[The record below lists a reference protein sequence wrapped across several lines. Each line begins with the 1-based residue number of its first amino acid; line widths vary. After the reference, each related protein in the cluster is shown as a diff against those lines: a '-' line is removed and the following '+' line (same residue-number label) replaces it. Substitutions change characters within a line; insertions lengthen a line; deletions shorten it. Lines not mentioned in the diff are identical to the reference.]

1 MLDERDVLIGLH
13 ETAGIG
19 WKRIY
24 GILQQHVDLRELPA
38 WSAGRWRSLGM
49 PEKVAQWLPSELS
62 ESAITNKLARYTEQ
76 GIDIVTMMDDTYPLL
91 MKQIAQPPWVL
102 YMRGRSELLH
112 SFCIGMVGT
121 RVPTAYGRRVAE
133 LLAGG
138 LSERGITIVSGLA
151 RGVDSV
157 CHEATLQANGST
169 IAVLGTGVDVIY
181 PLENRLLYERI
192 CQHGLIIS
200 EYPLG
205 TRASP
210 GTFPQRNRI
219 IAGLA
224 HGSIVVE
231 ADERSGSLITAD
243 YAMESN
249 RDVFAVPG
257 PITSPKSK
265 GTLALLKQG
274 AIMVTDVHDVINE
287 YDSIAHDL
295 CDKTY
300 VKQEDN
306 GIVNNVNYT
315 PEPKLTNISHLTEQ
329 EKTIYL
335 ILEQGDATIDEI
347 QTKSQF
353 DFGLLHTVLLSLII
367 KKQISQR
374 SGAIYSLISCKL

>member
-1 MLDERDVLIGLH
+1 MMDERDVLIGLH
-13 ETAGIG
+13 EAAGIG

-49 PEKVAQWLPSELS
+49 PEKVAQTLPSELS
-62 ESAITNKLARYTEQ
+62 ESVITEKLSRYARL
-76 GIDIVTMMDDTYPLL
+76 GIEIITIMDDTYPLL
-91 MKQIAQPPWVL
+91 MKEIAQPPWVL
-102 YMRGRSELLH
+102 YVRGRQELLH

-121 RVPTAYGRRVAE
+121 RVPTAYGRRVAQ
-133 LLAGG
+133 LLVQG
-138 LSERGITIVSGLA
+138 LTDRGITVVSGLA
-151 RGVDSV
+151 RGIDSA
-157 CHEATLQANGST
+157 CHEATLQADGQT

-181 PLENRLLYERI
+181 PPENRLLYERI
-192 CQHGLIIS
+192 RESGLIVS

-205 TRASP
+205 TSPSP

-219 IAGLA
+219 IAGLS

-243 YAMESN
+243 FAMESN

-265 GTLALLKQG
+265 GTLSLLKQG
-274 AIMVTDVHDVINE
+274 AIMVTCADDILNE
-287 YDSIAHDL
+287 YDSRLQDL

-300 VKQEDN
+300 VQQEDN
-306 GIVNNVNYT
+306 GIAKSANH
-315 PEPKLTNISHLTEQ
+315 PQSEDPANISHLTEQ

-347 QTKSQF
+347 HTKSNF

-374 SGAIYSLISCKL
+374 SGAMYTLI

>member
-1 MLDERDVLIGLH
+1 MMDERHILIGLH
-13 ETAGIG
+13 EAPGIG

-24 GILQQHVDLRELPA
+24 GILQQHVDLRELPT
-38 WSAGRWRSLGM
+38 WSAGRWRRLGM
-49 PEKVAQWLPSELS
+49 PEKVAQALPHELS
-62 ESAITNKLARYTEQ
+62 EVVIREKLAQYNNL
-76 GIDIVTMMDDTYPLL
+76 DIEIITMMDDTYPLL
-91 MKQIAQPPWVL
+91 MKEIAQPPWVL
-102 YMRGRSELLH
+102 YMRGDSKLLQ

-121 RVPTAYGRRVAE
+121 RIPTAYGRRVGE
-133 LLAGG
+133 LLVQG
-138 LSERGITIVSGLA
+138 LTARGITIVSGLA
-151 RGVDSV
+151 RGIDST
-157 CHEATLQANGST
+157 CHEATLQAHGQT

-181 PLENRLLYERI
+181 PPENRLLYERI
-192 CQHGLIIS
+192 CEHGLIVS

-205 TRASP
+205 TRPSP

-219 IAGLA
+219 IAGLS

-243 YAMESN
+243 FAMESN

-265 GTLALLKQG
+265 GTLSLLKQG
-274 AIMVTDVHDVINE
+274 AIMVTCADDIINE
-287 YDSIAHDL
+287 YDSRLQDL

-306 GIVNNVNYT
+306 GIANTSNI
-315 PEPKLTNISHLTEQ
+315 PPSSDLANISHLTEQ

-347 QTKSQF
+347 QAKSNF

-367 KKQISQR
+367 KKQISQC
-374 SGAIYSLISCKL
+374 SGAVYTLI

>member
-1 MLDERDVLIGLH
+1 MDERDVLIGLH
-13 ETAGIG
+13 EASGIG
-19 WKRIY
+19 WKRMY
-24 GILQQHVDLRELPA
+24 AILQQHVDLRELPT
-38 WSAGRWRSLGM
+38 WNAGRWRSLGM
-49 PEKVAQWLPSELS
+49 PEKVAQTLPYELS
-62 ESAITNKLARYTEQ
+62 ETVIRQKLSRYTSL
-76 GIDIVTMMDDTYPLL
+76 GIEIITIMDDTYPLL
-91 MKQIAQPPWVL
+91 MKEIVQPPWVL
-102 YMRGRSELLH
+102 YLRGRHQLLH

-133 LLAGG
+133 LLVQG
-138 LSERGITIVSGLA
+138 LTDRGITIVSGLA
-151 RGVDSV
+151 RGIDSA
-157 CHEATLQANGST
+157 CHEATLQANGQT

-192 CQHGLIIS
+192 CDCGLILS

-205 TRASP
+205 TRPSP

-219 IAGLA
+219 IAGLS

-231 ADERSGSLITAD
+231 ADERSGSLITTD
-243 YAMESN
+243 FAMESN

-265 GTLALLKQG
+265 GTLSLLKQG
-274 AIMVTDVHDVINE
+274 AIMVTCVDDIMNE
-287 YDSIAHDL
+287 YDSRLQDL

-306 GIVNNVNYT
+306 GIVKGANHS
-315 PEPKLTNISHLTEQ
+315 PSDDLANISHLTEQ

-335 ILEQGDATIDEI
+335 ILEQGDATVDEI
-347 QTKSQF
+347 QAKSNF

-374 SGAIYSLISCKL
+374 SGAMYSLI